1 MKQQKNFEWVE
12 FYKEFANKLLDY
24 KDNRKL
30 LLDKLKNVFD
40 LMSKLGLDINKFSD
54 DIDPFTVYA
63 IFNKDSK
70 GSKVSDDK
78 RKQIIAQI
86 KEDFDMKASVPAT
99 FDGVP
104 VPFSGNAIYYSDK
117 NDIDNIW
124 ELFYYALEYA
134 KNPTADN
141 LEKVEKY
148 FDLVINIKGNG
159 CSKITMALYWLD
171 PDFYVSLDSRS
182 LWYLC
187 DSGNISKDFLDT
199 LSLYEDAKKAKEHKR
214 KPKLIYEIIKEKKI
228 SGSQYFEVLGK
239 LGDYLKNTKT
249 KNFIEFSDLAYEC
262 SEADNMKQKTGKGA
276 NNLDRDNGKN
286 IIIYGVPG
294 SGKSYYI
301 KKQLEKIAPENVERI
316 IFYPEYT
323 YYDFVGQKVPNGDG
337 GLSFE
342 PGNFTKILYK
352 ALKNKNQQYYLI
364 IEELNRGNAEAIF
377 GDIFQLLDRN
387 SDGNSEYHIDN
398 VNLMEYFRKEEVLK
412 NEEEIYI
419 PSNLTIYATINNADQ
434 KVFNFD
440 TAFGR
445 RWEYRMMPCNVDETM
460 ADESSKI
467 FLSGYI
473 KGTNIK
479 WNDLRKSINDKI
491 IANRENIY
499 NAEEKRLGLYYIDE
513 SLLSKKN
520 VQDDKDYKDELE
532 EFASKIFRYLY
543 LNVFKNNLSDL
554 FKDNLILEN
563 YIQKFVEEKD
573 INKILDID

>member
-1 MKQQKNFEWVE
+1 MEQQKNFEWVE
-12 FYKEFANKLLDY
+12 FYKEFANELLDY

-40 LMSKLGLDINKFSD
+40 LMSKLGLATNRFSD
-54 DIDPFTVYA
+54 DIDPFTVFA
-63 IFNKDSK
+63 IFNK
-70 GSKVSDDK
+70 GGEDK

-86 KEDFDMKASVPAT
+86 IEDFDMKASVPAT

-104 VPFSGNAIYYSDK
+104 VPYDGNTIYYSDK

-124 ELFYYALEYA
+124 DLFYYAMEYT
-134 KNPTADN
+134 KNPTEDN
-141 LEKVEKY
+141 REKVEKY
-148 FDLVINIKGNG
+148 FDLAINIKGNA
-159 CSKITMALYWLD
+159 CSKITMALYWLN

-187 DSGNISKDFLDT
+187 DSGNISEDFLDT
-199 LSLYEDAKKAKEHKR
+199 LSLYEDAKEAKEHRR
-214 KPKLIYEIIKEKKI
+214 KQKLFYEIINEKKI
-228 SGSQYFEVLGK
+228 SGSQYFEVLFK
-239 LGDYLKNTKT
+239 LKSYLKNTKT
-249 KNFIEFSDLAYEC
+249 QNFIEFSALAYDC
-262 SEADNMKQKTGKGA
+262 SEADNMKQKKNGMTDKEA

-301 KKQLEKIAPENVERI
+301 KKQLEEIAPENVERV

-398 VNLMEYFRKEEVLK
+398 VNLMEYFRKEEVLE

-445 RWEYRMMPCNVDETM
+445 RWEYRMMPCDVDPMTV
-460 ADESSKI
+460 DESSMI
-467 FLSGYI
+467 FLNGYI
-473 KGTNIK
+473 KGTDTK
-479 WNDLRKSINDKI
+479 WNDIRESINKKI

-513 SLLSKKN
+513 SLLSKKK

-573 INKILDID
+573 INNILDID